1 MKNQVSNS
9 SKNSYLQYLA
19 YLPVP
24 FFLLL
29 IFMLVIFQFGV
40 VWNPVFLFSALNI
53 IFLSI
58 IMFFVSILSVRSYLA
73 DHSLVI
79 LLLGSGTLALG
90 IGALLAGLAILENT
104 VNTTVTIYNTMAC
117 VSSVFIIFSAVSTIK
132 FHSKR
137 LKSIWP
143 LFISYLSVFLLITV
157 LAFLVLSH
165 IWPVYFIQG
174 IGPTITDLVVLYVT
188 IALFAFSAIIL
199 LIGNLRYNLKF
210 YRIYGLGFGLIAI
223 GLIGVSVQTSIGDP
237 LNWVGRISQYL
248 GAVYI
253 LIAILLSF
261 RESGVWLLPWKQAL
275 YKSEEKY
282 RNLFMNMTEEVHV
295 WKIVH
300 DREGHI
306 KTWRLV
312 DINPPGLKTWDKSL
326 DEIKWKTTDEIFGP
340 GATEHYLPVVQKII
354 NEGIPYSYEDYFP
367 HLDKYF
373 RFTSVPMGDY
383 FITTGSDITEIKKS
397 QKELQDS
404 NKELMQTQEELK
416 ETVNKLKISNQE
428 LEQFAYVAS
437 HDLQEPLRMV
447 GSFTQLLE
455 MKYKD
460 KLDNDANDYIGY
472 IVEGSHRMKNLID
485 DLLAFSRLN
494 TEKKEFQLKNLNQVL
509 DNVML
514 GMKSS
519 IEEEDA
525 HITSDNLPTVK
536 CDSSQISQVF
546 QNLISNSI
554 KFHNSPPTIHISA
567 EESDGE
573 WILGVSDEGIGID
586 PKHQKKIFDVFNRL
600 HTREEY
606 AGTGIGLSIC
616 KRIVERHNGR
626 IWVESEP
633 GQGANFYFTIPKTEM

>member
-1 MKNQVSNS
+1 MSNQILNS
-9 SKNSYLQYLA
+9 LKKSYLYSVA
-19 YLPVP
+19 FLPIP
-24 FFLLL
+24 FFLIL
-29 IFMLVIFQFGV
+29 IFILVIYNFGV

-58 IMFFVSILSVRSYLA
+58 IMFFVSILAVKSYFA
-73 DHSLVI
+73 DHSVVI

-90 IGALLAGLAILENT
+90 LGALVAGLTILENT
-104 VNTTVTIYNTMAC
+104 VNTTVTIYNTMAF

-143 LFISYLSVFLLITV
+143 LFICYLSVFLFIAV
-157 LAFLVLSH
+157 LSFLVQNH
-165 IWPVYFIQG
+165 AWPVYFVQG
-174 IGPTITDLVVLYVT
+174 IGPTTTDLVVLYIT

-199 LIGNLRYNLKF
+199 LISNLKDNLKF
-210 YRIYGLGFGLIAI
+210 YKIYGVGLSLIAI
-223 GLIGVSVQTSIGDP
+223 GLIGVSVQTSVGDP
-237 LNWVGRISQYL
+237 LNWVGRIAQYL

-253 LIAILLSF
+253 LIAILISF
-261 RESGVWLLPWKQAL
+261 RENGVWLLPWEQAL

-295 WKIVH
+295 WKIIF
-300 DREGHI
+300 DEGRI

-340 GATEHYLPVVQKII
+340 GATKHYLPIVNKII
-354 NEGIPYSYEDYFP
+354 NEDIPYSYEDYFP

-416 ETVNKLKISNQE
+416 ETINKLKISNRE

-455 MKYKD
+455 LKYKD
-460 KLDNDANDYIGY
+460 KLDEDANEYIGF
-472 IVEGSHRMKNLID
+472 IVDGSHRMKFLID
-485 DLLAFSRLN
+485 DLLVFS
-494 TEKKEFQLKNLNQVL
+494 
-509 DNVML
+509 
-514 GMKSS
+514 S
-519 IEEEDA
+519 
-525 HITSDNLPTVK
+525 
-536 CDSSQISQVF
+536 
-546 QNLISNSI
+546 
-554 KFHNSPPTIHISA
+554 
-567 EESDGE
+567 
-573 WILGVSDEGIGID
+573 
-586 PKHQKKIFDVFNRL
+586 
-600 HTREEY
+600 
-606 AGTGIGLSIC
+606 
-616 KRIVERHNGR
+616 
-626 IWVESEP
+626 
-633 GQGANFYFTIPKTEM
+633 